1 MNERLLIF
9 SKELLKFRENDF
21 SIGLSLIFEKI
32 ITMKKNQIVIL
43 LIASLALVTSCTV
56 VRPTQV
62 GVKSTFGKIKGKI
75 RQPGAVL
82 YNPFVSR
89 IIKVNVRTMNLP
101 IKENLPSKEGLT
113 ILSESSILYHIRSE
127 DVPKII
133 QETGL
138 NYEENLILPVFRS
151 AASDVCSR
159 YYAKDMHSAKRNEI
173 EKEIQKRLAEVCE
186 EKGFVIEAVL
196 LKSISLPAG
205 LTKSIETKLEAE
217 QEALRMEFVLDRQK
231 KEVERQIIEAEGAK
245 KTNVIQAEAKAQT
258 MRIESEG
265 RAQSIEIE
273 AKANKAANEL
283 LNNSITPNLLK
294 LKQIEAFVKLS
305 TSSNTKTIVTDGK
318 GSLLNVIDD
327 K

>member
-1 MNERLLIF
+1 
-9 SKELLKFRENDF
+9 
-21 SIGLSLIFEKI
+21 
-32 ITMKKNQIVIL
+32 MKKNQIVVF
-43 LIASLALVTSCTV
+43 LIAGLALVTSCTV
-56 VRPTQV
+56 VRPSQV

-113 ILSESSILYHIRSE
+113 ILSESSILYHIKAD

-196 LKSISLPAG
+196 LKSISLPPG

-258 MRIESEG
+258 MKIEAEG

-305 TSSNTKTIVTDGK
+305 TSNNTKTIVTDGK

>member
-1 MNERLLIF
+1 M
-9 SKELLKFRENDF
+9 KFVY
-21 SIGLSLIFEKI
+21 L
-32 ITMKKNQIVIL
+32 T
-43 LIASLALVTSCTV
+43 LALIMTSCSI
-56 VRPTQV
+56 
-62 GVKSTFGKIKGKI
+62 VKPSQIGIKTTLGKINGKI
-75 RQPGAVL
+75 RQPGPVF
-82 YNPFVSR
+82 YNPFVTKVV
-89 IIKVNVRTMNLP
+89 KVNVRTMNLS

-113 ILSESSILYHIRSE
+113 ILSESSILYHIKAN

-159 YYAKDMHSAKRNEI
+159 YFAKDMHSAKRNEI

-186 EKGFVIEAVL
+186 EKGFIIEAVL
-196 LKSISLPAG
+196 LKSISLPSG

-217 QEALRMEFVLDRQK
+217 QEALRIEFVLDRQK

-245 KTNVIQAEAKAQT
+245 KTNVIQAQAKAET
-258 MRIESEG
+258 MQIEAEG
-265 RAQSIEIE
+265 RAKSIEIE

-283 LNNSITPNLLK
+283 LNASLTPNIIRLN
-294 LKQIEAFVKLS
+294 QIEAFMKLS
-305 TSSNTKTIVTDGK
+305 TSPNTKTIITDGS
-318 GSLLNVIDD
+318 GNVLNMLDG

>member
-1 MNERLLIF
+1 MLNFTEI
-9 SKELLKFRENDF
+9 KF

-305 TSSNTKTIVTDGK
+305 TSNNTKTIVTDGK

>member
-1 MNERLLIF
+1 M
-9 SKELLKFRENDF
+9 KKFQF
-21 SIGLSLIFEKI
+21 ALLSL
-32 ITMKKNQIVIL
+32 V
-43 LIASLALVTSCTV
+43 SLAVVSSCTV
-56 VRPTQV
+56 VRPSPV
-62 GVKSTFGKIKGKI
+62 GVKSTLGKIKGKI
-75 RQPGAVL
+75 RQPGPVVF
-82 YNPFVSR
+82 NPFVSK
-89 IIKVNVRTMNLP
+89 IIKVNVRTMNLS

-113 ILSESSILYHIRSE
+113 ILSESSILYHIKSD

-186 EKGFVIEAVL
+186 EKGFIIEAVL

-258 MRIESEG
+258 MKIEAEG

-273 AKANKAANEL
+273 AKANKTANEL

-294 LKQIEAFVKLS
+294 LKQIEAFIKLS
-305 TSSNTKTIVTDGK
+305 TSNNTKTIVTDGK
-318 GSLLNVIDD
+318 GSLLNVLDD